1 MMVRVFLIEPVVGV
15 YAFSMFMLYPLI
27 QQYVYR
33 RLWQQLTG
41 APYPTQ
47 MNYTH
52 CSDSSTNV
60 SSIHQ
65 EIQKEASLFLFYSE
79 LCFLFPSLLSSL
91 LLVSYSDHRGRKVAL
106 VPPLVGEL
114 LFALCYA
121 TVSHLS
127 LSLGYLL
134 GASFLAG
141 VMGGPTALLGGSFAY
156 IADLC
161 EEEGVEGGGVKYLCE
176 EGGGNMNIVGIG
188 ARDGGS
194 YQCEGGRGGGGDDWR
209 DRENDGQGDR
219 GRDRESDGQGDRGR
233 DRESDGQGDRG
244 RDRESD
250 GQGDRGRDRESDGQ
264 GDRGRDGESDG
275 QGDKGRD
282 GESDGQ
288 GDRDGGSRARDWGKG
303 GGRTVRMA
311 ALEMLLGVLS
321 GLASLCTGF
330 YIQTAGFT
338 WPFITAAVLHLINL
352 VYTAW
357 VLQETVERPSH
368 TDSSS
373 SPSSSPT
380 PFGAGSARFLQREA
394 LIGRFQGVYLLFIA
408 SPRRRKTVL
417 GLILAAFAFYTVSK
431 LGGMSIF
438 ILYELNAPLCWS
450 EVLVGYG
457 SALST
462 LIYLG
467 SFAGVSLLSRCL
479 RDGYIVLL
487 GLLSVA
493 AGLLMAAFAKS
504 TLLMFLVRLPLL
516 LSIMPAPVLR
526 SMMSKIV
533 LRSEQGA
540 VFACVAFVEMLS
552 IGVGITVFSSTY
564 ASTVS
569 WFPGFSFLLASAIAL
584 IPAVLIGVVMCLR
597 LDKDEEASRLT
608 ADDDEEETESCGQS
622 LQLPH

>member
-1 MMVRVFLIEPVVGV
+1 M
-15 YAFSMFMLYPLI
+15 
-27 QQYVYR
+27 Q
-33 RLWQQLTG
+33 
-41 APYPTQ
+41 
-47 MNYTH
+47 
-52 CSDSSTNV
+52 
-60 SSIHQ
+60 
-65 EIQKEASLFLFYSE
+65 SLNL
-79 LCFLFPSLLSSL
+79 
-91 LLVSYSDHRGRKVAL
+91 VAL
-106 VPPLVGEL
+106 VPPLLGEL

-161 EEEGVEGGGVKYLCE
+161 EGEG
-176 EGGGNMNIVGIG
+176 
-188 ARDGGS
+188 
-194 YQCEGGRGGGGDDWR
+194 
-209 DRENDGQGDR
+209 
-219 GRDRESDGQGDRGR
+219 
-233 DRESDGQGDRG
+233 
-244 RDRESD
+244 
-250 GQGDRGRDRESDGQ
+250 
-264 GDRGRDGESDG
+264 
-275 QGDKGRD
+275 
-282 GESDGQ
+282 
-288 GDRDGGSRARDWGKG
+288 G

-373 SPSSSPT
+373 SPSSSSPT
-380 PFGAGSARFLQREA
+380 PFGVGSARFLQREA
-394 LIGRFQGVYLLFIA
+394 LIGRFQGVYLLFTA
-408 SPRRRKTVL
+408 SPRRRKTIL

-493 AGLLMAAFAKS
+493 AGLLMAAFAKN

-608 ADDDEEETESCGQS
+608 ADDNEEEEETESCGQS

>member
-1 MMVRVFLIEPVVGV
+1 MVRVFLIEPVVGV

-27 QQYVYR
+27 QQYIYR

-41 APYPTQ
+41 SPYPAEL
-47 MNYTH
+47 NYTH
-52 CSDSSTNV
+52 CSDRSTNI

-65 EIQKEASLFLFYSE
+65 EIQKEASLFLLYSE

-91 LLVSYSDHRGRKVAL
+91 LLVSYSDHCGRKVAL

-114 LFALCYA
+114 FFALCYA

-141 VMGGPTALLGGSFAY
+141 VLGGPTALLGGSFAY

-161 EEEGVEGGGVKYLCE
+161 EEEGVEG
-176 EGGGNMNIVGIG
+176 
-188 ARDGGS
+188 D
-194 YQCEGGRGGGGDDWR
+194 GGGG
-209 DRENDGQGDR
+209 
-219 GRDRESDGQGDRGR
+219 
-233 DRESDGQGDRG
+233 
-244 RDRESD
+244 
-250 GQGDRGRDRESDGQ
+250 
-264 GDRGRDGESDG
+264 
-275 QGDKGRD
+275 K
-282 GESDGQ
+282 
-288 GDRDGGSRARDWGKG
+288 
-303 GGRTVRMA
+303 
-311 ALEMLLGVLS
+311 
-321 GLASLCTGF
+321 
-330 YIQTAGFT
+330 
-338 WPFITAAVLHLINL
+338 
-352 VYTAW
+352 YTC
-357 VLQETVERPSH
+357 EE
-368 TDSSS
+368 
-373 SPSSSPT
+373 
-380 PFGAGSARFLQREA
+380 
-394 LIGRFQGVYLLFIA
+394 
-408 SPRRRKTVL
+408 
-417 GLILAAFAFYTVSK
+417 VSK

-493 AGLLMAAFAKS
+493 AGLLTAAFAKN

-533 LRSEQGA
+533 LSSEQGA

-552 IGVGITVFSSTY
+552 IGVGFTVFSSTY

-584 IPAVLIGVVMCLR
+584 IPAALIGVVMCLR

-608 ADDDEEETESCGQS
+608 ADDEEEEEEEIESCGQS
-622 LQLPH
+622 LELPHWNSS

>member
-1 MMVRVFLIEPVVGV
+1 
-15 YAFSMFMLYPLI
+15 
-27 QQYVYR
+27 
-33 RLWQQLTG
+33 
-41 APYPTQ
+41 
-47 MNYTH
+47 
-52 CSDSSTNV
+52 
-60 SSIHQ
+60 
-65 EIQKEASLFLFYSE
+65 
-79 LCFLFPSLLSSL
+79 
-91 LLVSYSDHRGRKVAL
+91 
-106 VPPLVGEL
+106 
-114 LFALCYA
+114 
-121 TVSHLS
+121 
-127 LSLGYLL
+127 
-134 GASFLAG
+134 
-141 VMGGPTALLGGSFAY
+141 MGGPTALLGGSFAY

-194 YQCEGGRGGGGDDWR
+194 YQCEGGRGGGGDDCR
-209 DRENDGQGDR
+209 DRGMSGGSGEGEQRRDGKRDR
-219 GRDRESDGQGDRGR
+219 GKDGGKDRERDGESDGQGDRGR
-233 DRESDGQGDRG
+233 DGESDGQGDRGRDGESDGQGDRGRDGERDGGRDRGRDGGRDRGRDGGRDRGRDGESDGQGDRGRDGGRDRGRDGESDGQGDRGRDGESDGQGDRGRDGGRDRG

-264 GDRGRDGESDG
+264 GDRGRDG
-275 QGDKGRD
+275 GRD
-282 GESDGQ
+282 RGRDRESDGQ
-288 GDRDGGSRARDWGKG
+288 GDRDGGSRERDWGKG

-479 RDGYIVLL
+479 RDGHIVLL